1 MLTRRHVRIK
11 VMQTLYSLSKSED
24 KTLKVHLDFL
34 KASIKKSYD
43 LYYLLISIFKF
54 VFLKAND
61 NISFN
66 DKINKN
72 FLDSLE
78 NAITT
83 NPFFIY
89 LTNNKSIDK
98 YLKNKKINNWINE
111 KKQIDDIYESLNN
124 LLIKYPENDFIKS
137 KDKFCISFYKDIVAT
152 SNKLYDYIEDFEL
165 TWIDDFPLI
174 NTHIV
179 KQIKSFYKVPSIK
192 PNLPFYSLKHD
203 EVSFGVNLVNYILSN
218 TQLLDQEI
226 IGRTP
231 NWEFDRIANL
241 DYVLIKMA
249 IAEFLFF
256 EEIPSKVTI
265 NEYLEIAKDYSTP
278 KSNIFIN
285 GVLDNIS
292 KDLNTKGK
300 LNKKGRG
307 LL

>member
-11 VMQTLYSLSKSED
+11 VMQTLYSFSNSED
-24 KTLKVHLDFL
+24 KNLKLHLDFL
-34 KASIKKSYD
+34 KISINKSFD

-54 VFLKAND
+54 VYNKANY
-61 NISFN
+61 NISLKN
-66 DKINKN
+66 KIKKN
-72 FLDSLE
+72 FSNSLE
-78 NAITT
+78 NLILT

-98 YLKNKKINNWINE
+98 YLESKKINNWINE
-111 KKQIDDIYESLNN
+111 EKYIYDIYESLNN
-124 LLIKYPENDFIKS
+124 LLIKYPENNFIR
-137 KDKFCISFYKDIVAT
+137 YKDIVAS

-174 NTHIV
+174 NTYIV
-179 KQIKSFYKVPSIK
+179 KQIKSFYRVPSTK
-192 PNLPFYSLKHD
+192 PNLPFYSLKQD
-203 EVSFGVNLVNYILSN
+203 EISFGENLINHVLLD
-218 TQLLDQEI
+218 TELLDQEI
-226 IGRTP
+226 IGKTP
-231 NWEFDRIANL
+231 NWDFHRIANL

>member
-11 VMQTLYSLSKSED
+11 VMQSLYSYSNSKD
-24 KTLKVHLDFL
+24 KTLKLHLVFF
-34 KASIKKSYD
+34 KNSIKKSFD
-43 LYYLLISIFKF
+43 LYYVLISIFKF
-54 VFLKAND
+54 VYIKAND
-61 NISFN
+61 NVSFN
-66 DKINKN
+66 NQINKDSS
-72 FLDSLE
+72 DSLE
-78 NAITT
+78 SKILT

-89 LTNNKSIDK
+89 LAHNKSIDK
-98 YLKNKKINNWINE
+98 YLKNNIITNWI
-111 KKQIDDIYESLNN
+111 DDNKYIEDLYKSFGN
-124 LLIKYPENDFIKS
+124 LIKEHIANDIIIS
-137 KDKFCISFYKDIVAT
+137 EDEFCMNFYKDIIAS
-152 SNKLYDYIEDFEL
+152 SNKLYDYIEDSEL

-179 KQIKSFYKVPSIK
+179 KQIKSFFTTPSTK
-192 PNLPFYSLKHD
+192 LNLPIYNLKQD
-203 EVSFGVNLVNYILSN
+203 EVNFGKNLLNYILLN
-218 TQLLDQEI
+218 TESLDQEI

-241 DYVLIKMA
+241 DYILIKMA

-256 EEIPSKVTI
+256 QEIPFKVTI

-292 KDLNTKGK
+292 KDLDSKGK